1 MTQQYTMTYNNTETG
16 SDVTGSIVN
25 LKSPNTP

>member
-1 MTQQYTMTYNNTETG
+1 MHDTTVHNDNNTETG
-16 SDVTGSIVN
+16 SDVTVSIVN